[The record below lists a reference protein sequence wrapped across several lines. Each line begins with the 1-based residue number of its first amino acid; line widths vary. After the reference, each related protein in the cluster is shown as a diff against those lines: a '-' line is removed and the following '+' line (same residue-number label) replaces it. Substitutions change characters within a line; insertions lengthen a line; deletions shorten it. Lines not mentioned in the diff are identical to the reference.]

1 MVYLAFLLVALSP
14 HYFPSGSSDVTD
26 SVTVFKNE
34 SYLELNQQHID
45 VQNISTAFNPI
56 NDHVYAF
63 DMNSG
68 GVLWEFKPNGLISAI
83 DTLDFPGVNR
93 IMPMEFTHSGKSLLF
108 WEMGLGKVFEYS
120 FSDSSLKR
128 IDRTRVQDLM
138 FGHGSV
144 IMEDERILALGGYGL
159 WEFRNFLLEFNQ
171 NNGEWNKIETYGETP
186 VTPFTYN
193 FLGYLQNE
201 DLLAY
206 VFVPLSAVEQETEA
220 KDIHTFNPYFEIY
233 TLNLENNH
241 WTYRNDI
248 HPVETDL
255 AFNNRPRSR
264 TTHSIDESRG
274 IFVFNGRLTL
284 KTDTYEVFYISQP
297 SVQDMW
303 SENFYYSEN
312 SDRWIVIGRY
322 YDVSKQHIIV
332 RSFPASEVQLTP
344 VEEEQSAYIVWLG
357 WFLGGFFSLALVY
370 LGVYKLKNNAD
381 EKAAAPMKIELTEKK
396 GDLFASV
403 GGEKMDLS
411 DPNLKQFFKAVYDLK
426 KQEKSEILM
435 SEFDNMIFT
444 DQHSQPFRSKIKKK
458 LFRLVNSKF
467 EHPFITIDVYP
478 LDKRYKMIVL
488 NLDIVT
494 IQSQN
499 LRIANSESGN
509 AA

>member
-1 MVYLAFLLVALSP
+1 MVYLAFILFALSS
-14 HYFPSGSSDVTD
+14 YYYSAGSPAETD

-34 SYLELNQQHID
+34 SYLELDQQHID
-45 VQNISTAFNPI
+45 IRNISTAFNPV
-56 NDHVYAF
+56 NDLVYAF
-63 DMNSG
+63 DMNAG
-68 GVLWEFKPNGLISAI
+68 GVLWEFKPDGLISAI
-83 DTLDFPGVNR
+83 DTLVIPNVNR
-93 IMPMEFTHSGKSLLF
+93 IMPMEVTHSGKSLLL
-108 WEMGLGKVFEYS
+108 WEQGLGKVFEYT
-120 FSDSSLKR
+120 FSDSSLKQ

-186 VTPFTYN
+186 VTPYTYN
-193 FLGYLQNE
+193 FLGHLENE
-201 DLLAY
+201 NLLAY

-220 KDIHTFNPYFEIY
+220 RDIRTFNPFFKIY

-248 HPVETDL
+248 HPEETDL
-255 AFNNRPRSR
+255 AFSNRPRSR
-264 TTHSIDESRG
+264 ATHSIDESRG
-274 IFVFNGRLTL
+274 VFVFNGRLILNTNN
-284 KTDTYEVFYISQP
+284 YELFYISHP
-297 SVQDMW
+297 SVEDMW

-322 YDVSKQHIIV
+322 YEVSKQHIIV
-332 RSFPASEVQLTP
+332 RSFPASEVRLTP
-344 VEEEQSAYIVWLG
+344 VEEELSAYIVWLG

-370 LGVYKLKNNAD
+370 LGVYKWKNNAV
-381 EKAAAPMKIELTEKK
+381 EGAATPKKIELTEKE
-396 GDLFASV
+396 GELSASV

-488 NLDIVT
+488 NLNAVK
-494 IQSQN
+494 IQTQKV
-499 LRIANSESGN
+499 
-509 AA
+509 